1 MANCLQKTGKHG
13 MINNGLPTNG
23 RLTHSVP
30 TTIHVFQ
37 GLPHG
42 FRRFGERLSACQ
54 VWDKVIEDGVRLA
67 LKRPPPST
75 EYKIQ
80 VH

>member
-1 MANCLQKTGKHG
+1 MANCLRRTGKHD
-13 MINNGLPTNG
+13 MTENEMHTDVCV
-23 RLTHSVP
+23 RSVP

-42 FRRFGERLSACQ
+42 FRRFGEKLSACAI
-54 VWDKVIEDGVRLA
+54 WDKVMEDGIRQA